1 MAAQQQMFYYT
12 LERDTRPSLLRRRS
26 LFFTRPELLQDE
38 WVSFQMSE
46 DAARQ

>member
-12 LERDTRPSLLRRRS
+12 LESRPSLLRRRS
-26 LFFTRPELLQDE
+26 LFFTRPELLQDG